1 MTQTILVT
9 GANGHIGHGLI
20 PVLKTKG
27 HTIISIDTV
36 PLDSELAQH
45 VDEQITGSISDQEIV
60 NNAVTEV
67 DTIFHLAS
75 TLALSSELNPEEAH
89 DVNATGMVHILKAA
103 LSASSKN
110 GKTIQI
116 IFPSSIAVYSLPNAE
131 IRNGVLITED
141 EYVGNP
147 QTIYGITKA
156 YCESLGSY
164 YSDRYELLAEKAP
177 GKIDFRALRL
187 PGIIAEVDDKETMG
201 KYAGLTMIHTP
212 AEGEGF
218 EVYIK
223 PETVL
228 PYIARTDAVN
238 ALVQLSEAPKEKLTR
253 RIYNVSGFTA
263 STKELEG
270 MIGKAFPDSQA
281 SENFDIKRQSIVDT
295 WPQAIDDS
303 KAREDWGWK
312 PEVEAIT
319 NFVED

>member
-1 MTQTILVT
+1 MAQTILVT

-20 PVLKTKG
+20 PALKAKG
-27 HTIISIDTV
+27 HTIISLDIV
-36 PLDSELAQH
+36 ELDSELAKS
-45 VDEQITGSISDQEIV
+45 VDEQITGSILDQEII
-60 NNAVTEV
+60 NNAVSAA

-89 DVNATGMVHILKAA
+89 MVNATGMVHILKAA
-103 LSASSKN
+103 LSTSSKN

-116 IFPSSIAVYSLPNAE
+116 MYPSSIAVYSLPNGE
-131 IRNGVLITED
+131 TRNGVVVTED

-164 YSDRYELLAEKAP
+164 YSDRYELLAESAP

-187 PGIIAEVDDKETMG
+187 PGIITDVEEHETMG
-201 KYAGLTMIHTP
+201 KYAGLTMIHSP
-212 AEGEGF
+212 AEGGGF
-218 EVYIK
+218 EMFIK

-228 PYIARTDAVN
+228 PFITRTDAVK
-238 ALVQLSEAPKEKLTR
+238 AFIGLSEAPKEKLKR
-253 RIYNVSGFTA
+253 RVYNVSGFSATVKELEDMI
-263 STKELEG
+263 TKEL
-270 MIGKAFPDSQA
+270 PDSQA

-303 KAREDWGWK
+303 KAKEDWGWK
-312 PEVEAIT
+312 AEVESIT
-319 NFVED
+319 NIMAS